1 MLEDGPYTTGDW
13 QRWVK
18 DRAESI
24 DALAMPSRYVLL
36 HISQAHPRDEAA
48 QAVTDAATDAFG
60 LTTYGLSERE
70 LAYRLGEA
78 QRMARR
84 LSTDKFATRLAPAE
98 LIAWEV
104 GRESKRE
111 VPGTPDRSGVIAGAP
126 LAALTAG
133 RVVPM
138 SDHRRFYAADGTVAA
153 YGAVLP
159 ILEFP
164 EELPLPGA
172 EWLRTLSSVKIL
184 AAEIGRASCR
194 ERGYIRRAA
203 PARE

>member
-24 DALAMPSRYVLL
+24 DALAMASRYVLL

-78 QRMARR
+78 QRSEERR
-84 LSTDKFATRLAPAE
+84 VGKGGSGGGAPALE
-98 LIAWEV
+98 RA
-104 GRESKRE
+104 
-111 VPGTPDRSGVIAGAP
+111 GTG
-126 LAALTAG
+126 
-133 RVVPM
+133 
-138 SDHRRFYAADGTVAA
+138 
-153 YGAVLP
+153 
-159 ILEFP
+159 
-164 EELPLPGA
+164 
-172 EWLRTLSSVKIL
+172 LS
-184 AAEIGRASCR
+184 ACGWQ
-194 ERGYIRRAA
+194 
-203 PARE
+203 